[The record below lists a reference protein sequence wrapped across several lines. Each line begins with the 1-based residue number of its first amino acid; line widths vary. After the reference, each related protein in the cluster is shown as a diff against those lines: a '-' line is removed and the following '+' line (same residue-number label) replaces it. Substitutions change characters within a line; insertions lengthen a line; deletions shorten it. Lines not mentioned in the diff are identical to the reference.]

1 MFKIISQTT
10 CGNYFS
16 IQNTET
22 TMTKA
27 FSKIITHEDGSTE
40 INENLAQELAAF
52 GIEQELINKIA

>member
-1 MFKIISQTT
+1 
-10 CGNYFS
+10 
-16 IQNTET
+16 
-22 TMTKA
+22 MTKA